1 MFQQKCSCLFR
12 PLQKVGYRGQHGS
25 SAPANWCRLFL
36 YFSALSCHSL
46 SHLLHPQLFRH
57 GECFFIFFLKE
68 VALPIALAFCLA
80 SFLKPIY
87 MPDGVC
93 DYFLM
98 WICVG
103 LPFGIRRMCLW
114 LVPSGYGI
122 SGSVGIFA
130 LNLIIGGLIGGL
142 AFFIGLLL
150 GIIHTIREII

>member
-1 MFQQKCSCLFR
+1 VGAI
-12 PLQKVGYRGQHGS
+12 KV
-25 SAPANWCRLFL
+25 
-36 YFSALSCHSL
+36 
-46 SHLLHPQLFRH
+46 
-57 GECFFIFFLKE
+57 FLKE
-68 VALPIALAFCLA
+68 VVLPITLAFCLA

-150 GIIHTIREII
+150 GVIHTIRERRGFVSSPIWSKKQTLFFCCPKAGISAGDTAKERSF